1 MAILRGVGFGSLPF
15 FSTFGR
21 GSPMLATTPTTL
33 LEAVN
38 QIIATIGE
46 PPVNSIED
54 NGVLDATMA
63 LQALSSVSRAVQ
75 LKGWHWN
82 TEENYPLAP
91 TYPEGEIKLPKN
103 TLKVDPSGAFKAL
116 DLVARGNRLYDRKKH
131 TYKIGKHI
139 TVDLTVLL
147 PFEELPE
154 AARTYITIKAA
165 RRFSEGQIGSELLSQ
180 FSLRDELE
188 AKVALEEAE
197 GETADYNILESDL
210 VVSVMDRGAY

>member
-1 MAILRGVGFGSLPF
+1 
-15 FSTFGR
+15 
-21 GSPMLATTPTTL
+21 MLATTPTTL

-63 LQALSSVSRAVQ
+63 LQALSAVSRAVQ

-103 TLKVDPSGAFKAL
+103 TLQVDTSGEFQNM
-116 DLVARGNRLYDRKKH
+116 DLVARGLRLYDRKNH
-131 TYKIGKHI
+131 TFAIGKHI
-139 TVDLTVLL
+139 TVNITLLL

-188 AKVALEEAE
+188 AKVSLEDAE
-197 GETADYNILESDL
+197 GATGDFNILDSDL
-210 VVSVMDRGAY
+210 VNAVMNRGVY